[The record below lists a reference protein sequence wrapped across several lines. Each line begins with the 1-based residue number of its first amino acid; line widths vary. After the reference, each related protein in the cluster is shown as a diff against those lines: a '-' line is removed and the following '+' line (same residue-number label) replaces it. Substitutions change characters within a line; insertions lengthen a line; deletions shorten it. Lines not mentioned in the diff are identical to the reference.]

1 MEQIPRLDILIYA
14 HDGRGLGHVSRSI
27 GIGLALRRLFPE
39 LKVLFISG
47 CRLSQE
53 LIGAAPLDWL
63 KLPSYATR
71 VTDGKSRGVAGRSL
85 YSDAELGALRA
96 KELQHLVRLY
106 RPRLVLVDHTPQG
119 KHKELVPAL
128 AESRA
133 FGTRWVL
140 GVRGVVGEVPQA
152 QSDLGVKL
160 FASHYHA
167 LLWYGDSA
175 VLGSSHLELLRR
187 HYGIAPVEC
196 GYVVRLAELAEWN
209 NHSVAPA
216 ENPAGTI
223 AIPWLGEES
232 LRFLRCL
239 AAALQKIPES
249 YGAWRIFV
257 DSGADA
263 DGQRT
268 INELFRGVRNCRI
281 EPPGG
286 NYVPSLLHSKTALV
300 YGGYNSIMDILQVRL
315 PALVVY
321 REMADEEQLI
331 HLQRIVEVTGD
342 QVTMVPE
349 ARVTADELMRV
360 MLNNLHKG
368 KAAPYAI
375 DTDGA
380 ACTAKYLYRLLS

>member
-1 MEQIPRLDILIYA
+1 MEHFPRLDILIYA

-27 GIGLALRRLFPE
+27 GIGLALRRLFPA
-39 LKVLFISG
+39 LKVLFVSG

-53 LIGAAPLDWL
+53 LIGTAPLDWL

-71 VTDGKSRGVAGRSL
+71 VMDGKSRGIAGRSL

-96 KELQHLVRLY
+96 QELQHLVRLY

-128 AESRA
+128 AESKA
-133 FGTRWVL
+133 SGTLWVL

-152 QSDLGVKL
+152 QSDLAVRL

-175 VLGSSHLELLRR
+175 VLGSSHCELLRR
-187 HYGIAPVEC
+187 HYGVVPVEC
-196 GYVVRLAELAEWN
+196 GYVVRLAELAGWD
-209 NHSVAPA
+209 NHPVVPGES
-216 ENPAGTI
+216 PAGTI

-232 LRFLRCL
+232 LQFLRCL

-249 YGAWRIFV
+249 HGSWRIFI
-257 DSGADA
+257 DSGAD

-268 INELFRGVRNCRI
+268 IAEIFREVRNCRI

-286 NYVPSLLHSKTALV
+286 NYVSALLHSKTALV
-300 YGGYNSIMDILQVRL
+300 YGGYNSIMDILHVRL
-315 PALVVY
+315 PALVIY

-331 HLQRIVEVTGD
+331 HLQRIVDVTGD
-342 QVTMVPE
+342 QVTMVSE
-349 ARVTADELMRV
+349 ARVTVAELERV
-360 MLNNLHKG
+360 MLNNLQKG

-375 DTDGA
+375 GTDGA
-380 ACTAKYLYRLLS
+380 TCAANYLYRLLS